1 MIMSTVTVDIMDQKA
16 KLILAQTQIDNLLE
30 LTQELQYQ
38 GFIKSHLLPVKYE
51 LQRQLHLLTSSK
63 EYSKIQ

>member
-1 MIMSTVTVDIMDQKA
+1 MNPKEKI
-16 KLILAQTQIDNLLE
+16 ILAEMQINNLIS
-30 LTQELQYQ
+30 LTQDLQYQ

>member
-1 MIMSTVTVDIMDQKA
+1 MTNKERI
-16 KLILAQTQIDNLLE
+16 ILAQMQIDNLLN
-30 LTQELQYQ
+30 LTKDLQYQ
-38 GFIKSHLLPVKYE
+38 GFLTSHLLPVKYE